1 MHDTVYRTLVYW
13 IDPSPLGLVGNR
25 WAIEHRCTHCRQIVP
40 TDQLLA
46 HAQAH
51 AATAH
56 QKSCVG
62 DMSPTQTPRQRAP
75 SQRSLEITALL
86 RWS

>member
-1 MHDTVYRTLVYW
+1 MHDIVYRTLVYW

-25 WAIEHRCTHCRQIVP
+25 WAIEHRCTRCRQAVP

-51 AATAH
+51 VATAH
-56 QKSCVG
+56 Q
-62 DMSPTQTPRQRAP
+62 SPASATCTPSKHPGIEPLSSDHWR
-75 SQRSLEITALL
+75 
-86 RWS
+86 

>member
-1 MHDTVYRTLVYW
+1 MHDVAYRTLVYW

-25 WAIEHRCTHCRQIVP
+25 WAIEHHCSRCRQSVP

-51 AATAH
+51 AAT
-56 QKSCVG
+56 
-62 DMSPTQTPRQRAP
+62 TAP
-75 SQRSLEITALL
+75 ESRTSTTCPPSKPPGSEPPS
-86 RWS
+86 RDHSR

>member
-51 AATAH
+51 AATTH
-56 QKSCVG
+56 Q
-62 DMSPTQTPRQRAP
+62 SPASATCTPSKHPGSEPLSSDHWR
-75 SQRSLEITALL
+75 
-86 RWS
+86 

>member
-1 MHDTVYRTLVYW
+1 MHDIAYRTLVYW

-25 WAIEHRCTHCRQIVP
+25 WAIEHRCSLCRRSVP

-51 AATAH
+51 AATATRE
-56 QKSCVG
+56 
-62 DMSPTQTPRQRAP
+62 SPTTTTCPP
-75 SQRSLEITALL
+75 SKPPGSEPPSPDHSR
-86 RWS
+86 